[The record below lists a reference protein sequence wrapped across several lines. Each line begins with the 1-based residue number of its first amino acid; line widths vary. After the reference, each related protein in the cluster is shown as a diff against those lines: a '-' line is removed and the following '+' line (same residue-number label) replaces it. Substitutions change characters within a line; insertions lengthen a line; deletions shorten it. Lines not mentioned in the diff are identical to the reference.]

1 MIENEKFDIKS
12 LRALTKTNPDWG
24 ELAKDCVCFANATGG
39 KLIFGIEDG
48 EDTPP
53 VGQKIPNGLAAK
65 LQKQMQNRTIN
76 VSVIPQVIITENG
89 AEVLELLIQRNASSI
104 ASTSNG
110 RYYMRV
116 DDDCKPVPPDELP
129 RLLADKGAFVWET
142 HTFLKISRNDYDP
155 QKLEQ
160 FYLDVQNFR
169 AY

>member
-1 MIENEKFDIKS
+1 MKNLILSPYVRLLKPIQIG
-12 LRALTKTNPDWG
+12 G

-110 RYYMRV
+110 RYYMRG
-116 DDDCKPVPPDELP
+116 
-129 RLLADKGAFVWET
+129 R
-142 HTFLKISRNDYDP
+142 
-155 QKLEQ
+155 
-160 FYLDVQNFR
+160 
-169 AY
+169 